1 MSQPK
6 PGVLVMDD
14 STAGQEAAELA
25 ACTAVLLDPAGFN
38 PNVELPCGLTSEHVK
53 NAMQGFLD
61 FLTFMNTQLNT
72 RGIERMESM
81 LMQAN
86 FSSVV
91 GEFMSANIPKHCD
104 SLVKNRYHNGH
115 PDLVPK
121 GRYDGDSVLH
131 GPDGIEIKASRRLG
145 SWQGHNAED
154 VWLMM
159 FAYDANKQTD
169 AFEGVP
175 PRPFRFRE
183 VVGAQIK
190 KEHWKFAGR
199 SETSRRTITATVM
212 NSGVELMRANYIY
225 RDPNSEP
232 KVKLSAITL
241 PIEKSK

>member
-1 MSQPK
+1 MSQAE
-6 PGVLVMDD
+6 PGVLLETDD
-14 STAGQEAAELA
+14 LAAAELA
-25 ACTAVLLDPAGFN
+25 ACSAVPLDVRGFN
-38 PNVELPCGLTSEHVK
+38 PKVQLPYGLRTEHVQQ
-53 NAMQGFLD
+53 AMQAFLD
-61 FLTFMNTQLNT
+61 FLTFMNTQLNS

-86 FSSVV
+86 FSSMV
-91 GEFMSANIPKHCD
+91 GEFMSANIPKYCE

-121 GRYDGDSVLH
+121 GQYKGDSILH
-131 GPDGIEIKASRRLG
+131 GPDGIEIKASRRLNG
-145 SWQGHNAED
+145 WQGHNAED

-169 AFEGVP
+169 PSEGVA
-175 PRPFRFRE
+175 PRPFSFRE

-199 SETSRRTITATVM
+199 SETSRRTITATIM

-225 RDPNSEP
+225 RDPSLQA
-232 KVKLSAITL
+232 KVKLKAISL
-241 PIEKSK
+241 PIEMPGSE